1 MLKIGFAEADITPPL
16 GQRIVGHFNDIFVER
31 INDPLFA
38 RAMALDNEQAFIF
51 ITCDL
56 LSVRRSTVME
66 IRRRIEAATGLP
78 GDHISVSAT
87 HTHSGP
93 SASRIF
99 GADPDPAYLEM
110 LIAGAARAGIEAFE
124 KRLPGTLTAAW
135 GFEGKLSHQRRF
147 MMRDGRAQMHPA
159 KGSTDILY
167 QEGPSDPE
175 FAVLWGEDDNGKALG
190 CWVNYSC
197 HVNVAHTGTAI
208 SADYP
213 GFLAAAMR
221 RHQNEDFVTLFANG
235 TCGNLCQIDV
245 YDPDR
250 PDGGLEWSQHMG
262 EELAKDVLRV
272 MPQGEKLDSP
282 ILEHRAAVVP
292 LPLRHLPEELLEWAA
307 EMQATPKAEN
317 YMERCY
323 ADMAL
328 ELLEQQRLEPL
339 APAEI
344 NAFRIGDFGVVTL
357 PAEVFVE
364 FGLDIKLRSPA
375 KRTWIVELANGVVG
389 YVPTKLAFAGGG
401 YEQRTATS
409 SKLDP
414 VAGEMMVATAR
425 ALLESMWR

>member
-1 MLKIGFAEADITPPL
+1 MLKLGFAEADITPPL
-16 GQRIVGHFNDIFVER
+16 GQRIVGHFNDIYVER

-56 LSVRRSTVME
+56 LSIRRSTVME
-66 IRRRIEAATGLP
+66 IRRRIEEATGLP
-78 GDHISVSAT
+78 ADHVSVSAT
-87 HTHSGP
+87 HTHTGP
-93 SASRIF
+93 CTTRVF
-99 GADPDPAYLEM
+99 GSDPDPVYMEM
-110 LIAGAARAGIEAFE
+110 LIAGAARAGIEAYQ
-124 KRLPGTLTAAW
+124 KRVPGTLTAAW

-147 MMRDGRAQMHPA
+147 MMRDGKARMHPP

-175 FAVLWGEDDNGKALG
+175 FAVLWGEEESGQPLG
-190 CWVNYSC
+190 CWVNYAC
-197 HVNVAHTGTAI
+197 HVNSAQCGTTI
-208 SADYP
+208 TADYP
-213 GFLAAAMR
+213 GFLAAAMK
-221 RHQNEDFVTLFANG
+221 RHQHESFVTLFGNG

-250 PDGGLEWSQHMG
+250 HDVGLAWSQHMG

-272 MPQGEKLDSP
+272 VPEGEKLDDP
-282 ILEHRAAVVP
+282 LLEHRAAMVP
-292 LPLRHLPEELLEWAA
+292 LPLRHLPEDLIDWAR
-307 EMQATPKAEN
+307 EMQNAPKSEN
-317 YMERCY
+317 FVERTY

-328 ELLEQQRLEPL
+328 ELLDQQRIEPL

-344 NAFRIGDFGVVTL
+344 NAFRIDDFAVVTL
-357 PAEVFVE
+357 PGEVFVE
-364 FGLDIKLRSPA
+364 FGLDIKLKSPA
-375 KRTWIVELANGVVG
+375 KRTWVVELANGVVG
-389 YVPTKLAFAGGG
+389 YVPTTLAFEGGG

-425 ALLESMWR
+425 ALLESMFR

>member
-1 MLKIGFAEADITPPL
+1 MLKLGFAEADITPPL

-38 RAMALDNEQAFIF
+38 RAMVLDNDQALIF

-66 IRRRIEAATGLP
+66 IRRRIETATGVP

-87 HTHSGP
+87 HTHTGP
-93 SASRIF
+93 SPARIF

-110 LIAGAARAGIEAFE
+110 VVAGASRAGIEAYQ
-124 KRLPGTLTAAW
+124 KRVPGTLTVAW

-147 MMRDGRAQMHPA
+147 MMRDGQARMHPA
-159 KGSTDILY
+159 KGSPDILY

-175 FAVLWGEDDNGKALG
+175 FAVLWGEDEAGQPLG
-190 CWVNYSC
+190 CWVNFAC
-197 HVNVAHTGTAI
+197 HVNCAQSGTAV

-213 GFLAAAMR
+213 GFLAAAMK
-221 RHQNEDFVTLFANG
+221 RHQHAGFVTLFANG
-235 TCGNLCQIDV
+235 TCGNLCQMDV
-245 YDPDR
+245 YHPDR
-250 PDGGLEWSQHMG
+250 HDWGLEWSQHMG

-272 MPQGEKLDSP
+272 MPQGEKLDNP
-282 ILEHRAAVVP
+282 ILDHRASLIH
-292 LPLRHLPEELLEWAA
+292 LPLRHLPEELLNWAR
-307 EMQATPKAEN
+307 EMQSTPRSEN

-328 ELLEQQRLEPL
+328 ELLEQQRREPL
-339 APAEI
+339 VPAEI
-344 NAFRIGDFGVVTL
+344 NAFRVGDFGVVTL

-364 FGLDIKLRSPA
+364 FGLDIKLKSPA
-375 KRTWIVELANGVVG
+375 RRTWVVELSNGVVG
-389 YVPTKLAFAGGG
+389 YVPTKLAFEGGG

-414 VAGEMMVATAR
+414 VAGEMMVATAG
-425 ALLESMWR
+425 ALLESLWR